1 MLIGAMPPEAA
12 MLRPIVLLALILGA
26 LLQTAAAQIGNFPGV
41 MPPVPSPGA
50 APAPQ
55 PPIIYSPNLQGS
67 TVAPN
72 LMLPV
77 TPVPYSTPLLRGS
90 LYVHHHHGG
99 HRVR

>member
-1 MLIGAMPPEAA
+1 
-12 MLRPIVLLALILGA
+12 MLRLTFLLALVLGA
-26 LLQTAAAQIGNFPGV
+26 GMQGAAAQIGNFPGV
-41 MPPVPSPGA
+41 VPPVP
-50 APAPQ
+50 APRASVAPQ

-77 TPVPYSTPLLRGS
+77 TPVPYGTPLLRGS